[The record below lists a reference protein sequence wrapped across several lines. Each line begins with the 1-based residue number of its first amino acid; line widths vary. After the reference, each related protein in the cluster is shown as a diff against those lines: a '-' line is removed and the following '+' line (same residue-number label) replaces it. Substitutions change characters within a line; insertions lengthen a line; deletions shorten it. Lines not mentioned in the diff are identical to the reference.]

1 MNKLFTECF
10 YFSKSNFGPIFKL
23 FGLYVII
30 SSLLNPF
37 VEYLSLNSNLNW
49 GTLTYQVML
58 GLIYTYLMIKFI
70 QFMASTVT
78 GDSVQS
84 RFSWN
89 QWWRLLLVYIFYGLA
104 VMVGFIALI
113 LPGIY
118 LAAKYAF
125 ADFEVVLNDKPV
137 LSALHES
144 WNDTKGITGRLM
156 SVTTVIAVFQFAI
169 GFIIGAVGELSSVMY
184 FITDI
189 VGGIVSSSV
198 MVFTSVVYFRLYTES
213 RVIENDSVEN
223 NL

>member
-1 MNKLFTECF
+1 MKKLLAECF
-10 YFSKSNFGPIFKL
+10 YFSKSNSSVIFKL
-23 FGLYVII
+23 FGAYIVI

-37 VEYLSLNSNLNW
+37 IEYLSLSANLNW

-70 QFMASTVT
+70 QFMAFTVT
-78 GDSVQS
+78 GDSEQS
-84 RFSWN
+84 RFSWK

-156 SVTTVIAVFQFAI
+156 LVTTVIALFQFVI
-169 GFIIGAVGELSSVMY
+169 GFIIGAVGELSLVMY

-213 RVIENDSVEN
+213 RVIENDPVEN
-223 NL
+223 NV